1 MPNKFIQD
9 VRIVLD
15 DRFNEVTRHLDF
27 AKVLIDKKPS
37 TLARLNQDGSLIDLK
52 FNLDRS
58 LIKTIS
64 ATGYLLIYNM
74 VESTMTS
81 ALDAVHQ
88 QLHSDELTFSQL
100 NNKLQRICFKNFKS
114 SMTNFEEF
122 KAHNYTFDDAL
133 VWLGYQKK
141 KLWNGNVDA
150 EVIYKRAKEY
160 GFNFD
165 LDYHK
170 TLDGM
175 RLMEVKDKRNQL
187 AHGELSFEQCGQD
200 TAIEDLIAIKEQTFF
215 YLEAVLDGVEVYLEQ
230 KDYAV
235 A

>member
-1 MPNKFIQD
+1 MANTFIQD

-15 DRFNEVTRHLDF
+15 DRFNEVTRHLEF
-27 AKVLIDKKPS
+27 AKALIEKKPNA
-37 TLARLNQDGSLIDLK
+37 LARLNPDGSIKDLNFK
-52 FNLDRS
+52 IDRS

-88 QLHSDELTFSQL
+88 QLQSDELTFSQL
-100 NNKLQRICFKNFKS
+100 NSKLQKICFKNFKN
-114 SMTNFEEF
+114 SMTSYEEF
-122 KAHNYTFDDAL
+122 KAHHYTFDDAL

-150 EVIYKRAKEY
+150 KVIYKRAKEY
-160 GFNFD
+160 GFNFE
-165 LDYHK
+165 LDYQK
-170 TLDGM
+170 TLNGE
-175 RLMEVKDKRNQL
+175 RLIEVKDKRNQL

-200 TAIEDLIAIKEQTFF
+200 TAIEDLIAIKEQSFF
-215 YLEAVLDGVEVYLEQ
+215 YLEAVLDGVEAYLEQ
-230 KDYAV
+230 KEYA
-235 A
+235 AA